1 MSDFR
6 PRTSDFGEETEG
18 TMTAYLSPGVY
29 TRETDFS
36 FYVKQISTSACGM
49 IGIAEKGP
57 INKPTLV
64 TSWEQF
70 VRSFGSYI
78 ADGYLAYAARAFFDN
93 GGQVLYVNRVA
104 HYTDPADKATL
115 AAKKASVTLKGRD
128 AAAAALATGTPGTD
142 RITWTAK
149 TPGAAGDA
157 ITVALVAT
165 GNNTPLSVEVA
176 GQAITV
182 HLATDSGGSATSTV
196 AQVVAAIT
204 AHAGASAL
212 VTATSTDTG
221 VVTAIAATHL
231 AGGADAQDTLK
242 VSAISEGAWG
252 NGLSVEIAN
261 GTLEPTSEFNIT
273 VRLNGDV
280 VESFRDLSM
289 DESETNHVEL
299 AVNEKSEFITVE
311 DLSATANTAEHRP
324 VAGTFALTLGDDGIT
339 GLTDADFIGDSSQH
353 TGFSAFD
360 EIDALNIL
368 LVPGV
373 TTAPVIQGGIAYAEE
388 RKDVFFI
395 AEPPIHLE
403 PLEVIDFRKG
413 EGTYTHAAF
422 NSSYAALYY
431 PWVEI
436 SDPLTAKRKLV
447 PPTGAVAGCIARSDQ
462 KTDVWYAP
470 AGIDRG
476 RVFGALSLAH
486 KTSRGERD
494 VLYSEGINVIASFP
508 DTGINIWGQKTL
520 QSQSSALD
528 RINVRRLM
536 MYVEEAI
543 SESARFVVFE
553 PNNSQTWRALVRLV
567 TPFLSSIKSKGGFY
581 DFRVQCDE
589 ETNTAQMIDANQMVC
604 RVFVKPTKTAE
615 FVELNFILT
624 ATGAD
629 FREIF

>member
-1 MSDFR
+1 
-6 PRTSDFGEETEG
+6 
-18 TMTAYLSPGVY
+18 MTAYLSPGVY
-29 TRETDFS
+29 TKETDFS

-57 INKPTLV
+57 VNKPTLV

-70 VRSFGSYI
+70 VRRFGSYI

-93 GGQVLYVNRVA
+93 GGQVLYVNRTA
-104 HYTDPADKATL
+104 HYTDPDDRTTL
-115 AAKKASVTLKGRD
+115 AAKCANVVLKNGRAVAASLN
-128 AAAAALATGTPGTD
+128 TGTIGTD
-142 RITWTAK
+142 RIVWTAK
-149 TPGAAGDA
+149 TAGAAGDSV
-157 ITVALVAT
+157 TVALVKS

-182 HLATDSGGSATSTV
+182 HLATNGTGDATSTAV
-196 AQVVAAIT
+196 QVVSAIG

-212 VTATSTDTG
+212 VTAASSDTG
-221 VVTAIAATHL
+221 VVEAAAATHL
-231 AGGADAQDTLK
+231 AGGRDATDTLK
-242 VSAISEGAWG
+242 VNAINEGKWG
-252 NGLSVEIAN
+252 DALSVQIAD
-261 GTLEPTSEFNIT
+261 GTQDAANEFDLV
-273 VRLNGDV
+273 VRLRGET
-280 VESFRDLSM
+280 VEVFKNLSM
-289 DESETNHVEL
+289 DESKTNHVEIV
-299 AVNEKSEFITVE
+299 VNEVSEFIAVD
-311 DLSATANTAEHRP
+311 DLSASANAASDRP
-324 VAGTFALTLGDDGIT
+324 VVGTFSLAAGDDGIT
-339 GLTDADFIGDSSQH
+339 GLADADFTGDSSQH
-353 TGFSAFD
+353 TGFYAFD
-360 EIDALNIL
+360 EIDGLNIL
-368 LVPGV
+368 LAPGV
-373 TTAPVIQGGIAYAEE
+373 ATASVITGGITYAEN
-388 RKDVFFI
+388 RKDLLFI

-403 PLEVIDFRKG
+403 PLEAVDFRKG
-413 EGTYTHAAF
+413 QGGYTHAAF

-431 PWVEI
+431 PWLEV
-436 SDPLTAKRKLV
+436 SDPLTGKSKLV

-476 RVFGALSLAH
+476 RVFNVLSLAY

-520 QSQSSALD
+520 QSQPSALD

-543 SESARFVVFE
+543 SQSSRFVVFE
-553 PNNSQTWRALVRLV
+553 PNNSQTWRALVRLIS
-567 TPFLSSIKSKGGFY
+567 PFLQDIKSKGGFY

-589 ETNTAQMIDANQMVC
+589 ETNTAQMIDQNQMVC

-629 FREIF
+629 FSEIF